1 MVNKMEFRQVLSIEL
16 LKLMAEDEKVVVL
29 DADLGAPD
37 GLSPVFKE
45 YPTRCIQVG
54 IAEANMTGI
63 AAGFSAYGFQP
74 VMVTFAPFATRR
86 VFDQI
91 AVSVAYAKQNVKI
104 VGTDPGITAELNGG
118 THMTFE
124 DVALMRS
131 LPDVVVFDA
140 VDDIQLQAF
149 LPSLLRKKGN
159 VYIRTPRKNR
169 PRVFEENTIF
179 EYGKA
184 NVLKEGNDVTII
196 ATSTLV
202 YEANLAAEILKEEG
216 ITATVISPNFI
227 KPLDEKTILDS
238 IKNTKCAVV
247 CENHNLKGGL
257 FSAVTELVC
266 KEFPIPVVGVGIDDE
281 FGQVGTYNDL
291 LSYYKLTK
299 EDIVSKVKEVLKRK

>member
-1 MVNKMEFRQVLSIEL
+1 MEFRQVLSIEL

-29 DADLGAPD
+29 DADLGSPD
-37 GLSPVFKE
+37 GLGPVFKE
-45 YPTRCIQVG
+45 YPKRAIQVG

-63 AAGFSAYGFQP
+63 AAGFSAYGYQP

-124 DVALMRS
+124 DIALMRS
-131 LPDVVVFDA
+131 LPDMVVFDA

-149 LPSLLRKKGN
+149 LPSLLKQKGN

-169 PRVFEENTIF
+169 PRVFDENTTF

-184 NVLKEGNDVTII
+184 NVVKEGCDVTII
-196 ATSTLV
+196 ATGTMV
-202 YEANLAAEILKEEG
+202 YEATLACEMLKEEG
-216 ITATVISPNFI
+216 VSACVISANFI
-227 KPLDEKTILDS
+227 KPLDNETILKS

-266 KEFPIPVVGVGIDDE
+266 KECPIPVEGVGINDE
-281 FGQVGTYNDL
+281 FGQVGKYNEL